1 MRNFQGQFAN
11 KGGRNAPKMGEA
23 RNTKGTVLRVWNY
36 MGYQKGALTFVI
48 FLVFVTT
55 LLGLLG
61 PYLMGVIIDQ
71 YIVPKD
77 LNGTARMCLL
87 LIAIYGVTVLVTW
100 LQTFV
105 MVNVALKTIQKIR
118 QDIFEKIQTLSLR
131 FFDVRSQGDLM
142 SRVTNDIDNLNQA
155 LTQSVVQIISSALTF
170 IGVTIAMF
178 ALDWIFAI
186 VTLITVPIMFFVT
199 KKLVTYSGKNFAK
212 RQRDLGELNGFIEE
226 AITGADVT
234 TLYGKE
240 KETVQTFNKI
250 NEQLRVSATKA
261 DTFSAF
267 IFPSMNFI
275 NNLGMGLV
283 IGAGSVMVLNGMTTV
298 GVIAAFINYS
308 RQFSRPLSQFATLM
322 NTIQAAVAGGERVF
336 EIMDEVPEIQNKKDA
351 CIVQNLQGHV
361 ALENVSFGYEEN
373 KTILKE
379 VSLKAQPGET
389 IALVGPTGSGKT
401 TIINLLTRF
410 YDIQQGQIH
419 IDGKDI
425 KDYDINSL
433 RSKIGVVLQD
443 TYLFAGTI
451 MDNIRYGRLDASD
464 DEVIN
469 AAKAASAHSFIKHL
483 PNQYETKIASEGS
496 NLSQGQKQLLAI
508 ARAILA
514 DADILILDE
523 ATSNIDTRTELQIQE
538 GLNNLMKGRT
548 SFVIAHRL
556 KTIEKADQILVIKDG
571 SILERGNHESLMEDR
586 GFYFDLYTSQ
596 FKIWLC

>member
-11 KGGRNAPKMGEA
+11 KGGRNATKMGKA
-23 RNTKGTVLRVWNY
+23 KNTKGTVMRVWNY
-36 MGYQKGALTFVI
+36 MGYQKAALTFVI
-48 FLVFVTT
+48 FLVFATT

-77 LNGTARMCLL
+77 LNGTARMCML
-87 LIAIYGVTVLVTW
+87 LIAIYGVTVFLTW

-170 IGVTIAMF
+170 IGVAIAMF
-178 ALDWIFAI
+178 ALDWILAI

-199 KKLVTYSGKNFAK
+199 KKLVAYSGKNFAK
-212 RQRDLGELNGFIEE
+212 RQKDLGELNGFIEE

-240 KETVQTFNKI
+240 KKTVQNFNKI

-283 IGAGSVMVLNGMTTV
+283 IGTGSVMVLNGMTTV

-336 EIMDEVPEIQNKKDA
+336 EIMDEVPEIKNKKDA
-351 CIVQNLQGHV
+351 FVVQNLQGHV

-379 VSLKAQPGET
+379 VSLKARPGET

-410 YDIQQGQIH
+410 YDIQQGQIR
-419 IDGKDI
+419 IDGKNI
-425 KDYDINSL
+425 KEYDMNSL

-464 DEVIN
+464 EEVIN

-538 GLNNLMKGRT
+538 GLNNLMRGRT

-571 SILERGNHESLMEDR
+571 SILEKGNHESLMEDR

-596 FKIWLC
+596 FKI

>member
-1 MRNFQGQFAN
+1 MRNFQGQFGN
-11 KGGRNAPKMGEA
+11 KGRRSNSKSGKPKD
-23 RNTKGTVLRVWNY
+23 TKGTVMRIWNY
-36 MGYQKGALTFVI
+36 MGYQKAALMFVTV
-48 FLVFVTT
+48 LVFVTT

-61 PYLMGVIIDQ
+61 PYYMGVIIDE
-71 YIVPKD
+71 YIIPRD
-77 LNGTARMCLL
+77 LNGTARMCML
-87 LIAIYGVTVLVTW
+87 LIGIYGVTVLLTW
-100 LQTFV
+100 LQTYL

-118 QDIFEKIQTLSLR
+118 RDIFEKIQTLSLR

-142 SRVTNDIDNLNQA
+142 SRVTNDIDSLNQA

-170 IGVTIAMF
+170 VGVTIAMF
-178 ALDWIFAI
+178 SLDWILAI

-199 KKLVTYSGKNFAK
+199 KKLVAYSGKNFAK
-212 RQRDLGELNGFIEE
+212 RQKDLGELNGFIEE
-226 AITGADVT
+226 AITGADVI

-240 KETVQTFNKI
+240 KETVNKFHAI
-250 NEQLRVSATKA
+250 NEQLRISATKA

-283 IGAGSVMVLNGMTTV
+283 ILAGAIMVLNGMTTV

-351 CIVQNLQGHV
+351 IVVQNLKGNVSFEH
-361 ALENVSFGYEEN
+361 VSFGYTKEKE
-373 KTILKE
+373 ILKD
-379 VSLKAQPGET
+379 VNLHAHPGET

-401 TIINLLTRF
+401 TVINLLTCF
-410 YDIQQGQIH
+410 YDIHKGQIK

-425 KDYDINSL
+425 KDYDISSL

-451 MDNIRYGRLDASD
+451 MDNIRYGRLDASNE
-464 DEVIN
+464 EVIA
-469 AAKAASAHSFIKHL
+469 AAKAASAHFFIKHL
-483 PNQYETKIASEGS
+483 PNQYETEIASEGS

-508 ARAILA
+508 ARTILA

-523 ATSNIDTRTELQIQE
+523 ATSNIDTRTELQIQS

-556 KTIEKADQILVIKDG
+556 KTIERADQILVIQDG
-571 SILERGNHESLMEDR
+571 EIIERGNHESLIESQ
-586 GFYFDLYTSQ
+586 GFYYGLYTSQ
-596 FKIWLC
+596 FKI

>member
-1 MRNFQGQFAN
+1 MRNFQGQFGN
-11 KGGRNAPKMGEA
+11 KGGRNNPKMRKA
-23 RNTKGTVLRVWNY
+23 KNTKGTIMRVWNY
-36 MGYQKGALTFVI
+36 MGYQKASLMFVI
-48 FLVFVTT
+48 ILVFITT

-61 PYLMGVIIDQ
+61 PYYMGVIIDE

-77 LNGTARMCLL
+77 LSGTARMCML
-87 LIAIYGVTVLVTW
+87 LIAIYGITIFLTW

-105 MVNVALKTIQKIR
+105 MINVALKTIQKIR
-118 QDIFEKIQTLSLR
+118 QDIFGKIQTLSLR

-178 ALDWIFAI
+178 SLDWILAI

-199 KKLVTYSGKNFAK
+199 KKLVAYSGKNFAK
-212 RQRDLGELNGFIEE
+212 RQKDLGELNGFIEE

-240 KETVQTFNKI
+240 KETVNKFNII
-250 NEQLRVSATKA
+250 NEQLRISATKS

-283 IGAGSVMVLNGMTTV
+283 IGAGAIMVLNGMTTV

-351 CIVQNLQGHV
+351 LVVKKLQGNV
-361 ALENVSFGYEEN
+361 ALENVSFGYVEN
-373 KTILKE
+373 KKILKD
-379 VSLKAQPGET
+379 VSLRATSGET

-410 YDIQQGQIH
+410 YDIQKGQIN

-425 KDYDINSL
+425 KEYDISSL

-451 MDNIRYGRLDASD
+451 MDNIRYGRLDAND
-464 DEVIN
+464 AEVVA

-483 PNQYETKIASEGS
+483 PNQYETEIASEGS

-523 ATSNIDTRTELQIQE
+523 ATSNIDTRTELQIQA
-538 GLNNLMKGRT
+538 GLNNLMRGRT

-571 SILERGNHESLMEDR
+571 SIFESGNHESLMGKK

-596 FKIWLC
+596 FKI

>member
-11 KGGRNAPKMGEA
+11 KGGRNAPKLGKA
-23 RNTKGTVLRVWNY
+23 KNTTGTIMRVWNY
-36 MGYQKGALTFVI
+36 MGYQKVALTFVI

-77 LNGTARMCLL
+77 LNGTVRMCML
-87 LIAIYGVTVLVTW
+87 LIAIYGITVFLTW

-178 ALDWIFAI
+178 ALDWILAI

-199 KKLVTYSGKNFAK
+199 KKLVAYSGKNFAK
-212 RQRDLGELNGFIEE
+212 RQKDLGELNGFIEE

-240 KETVQTFNKI
+240 KETVQNFNKI

-283 IGAGSVMVLNGMTTV
+283 IGTGSVMVLNGMTTV

-336 EIMDEVPEIQNKKDA
+336 EIMDEVPEIKNKKDA
-351 CIVQNLQGHV
+351 FVVQNLQGHV

-379 VSLKAQPGET
+379 VSLKARPGET

-419 IDGKDI
+419 IDGKNI
-425 KDYDINSL
+425 KEYDMNSL

-464 DEVIN
+464 EEVIN

-538 GLNNLMKGRT
+538 GLNNLMRGRT

-571 SILERGNHESLMEDR
+571 SILEKGNHESLMEDR

-596 FKIWLC
+596 FKF

>member
-11 KGGRNAPKMGEA
+11 KGGRNAPKLGKA
-23 RNTKGTVLRVWNY
+23 KNTTGTVMRVWNY
-36 MGYQKGALTFVI
+36 MGYQKVALTFVI
-48 FLVFVTT
+48 FLVFATT

-77 LNGTARMCLL
+77 LNGTARMCML
-87 LIAIYGVTVLVTW
+87 LIVIYGITVFLTW

-178 ALDWIFAI
+178 ALDWILAI

-199 KKLVTYSGKNFAK
+199 KKLVAYSGKNFAK
-212 RQRDLGELNGFIEE
+212 RQKDLGELNGFIEE

-240 KETVQTFNKI
+240 KETVQNFNEI

-283 IGAGSVMVLNGMTTV
+283 IGTGSVMVLNGMTTV

-336 EIMDEVPEIQNKKDA
+336 EIMDEVPEIKNKKDA
-351 CIVQNLQGHV
+351 FVVQNLQGHV

-379 VSLKAQPGET
+379 VSLKARPGET

-419 IDGKDI
+419 IDGKNI
-425 KDYDINSL
+425 KEYDMNSL

-464 DEVIN
+464 EEVIN

-538 GLNNLMKGRT
+538 GLNNLMRGRT

-571 SILERGNHESLMEDR
+571 SILEKGNHESLMEDR

-596 FKIWLC
+596 FKI

>member
-11 KGGRNAPKMGEA
+11 KGGRNAPKMGKA
-23 RNTKGTVLRVWNY
+23 QNTRGTVMRIWNY
-36 MGYQKGALTFVI
+36 MGYQKASLMFVI

-61 PYLMGVIIDQ
+61 PYYMGVIIDQ

-77 LNGTARMCLL
+77 LSGIARMCML
-87 LIAIYGVTVLVTW
+87 LIAIYGITVLLTW

-105 MVNVALKTIQKIR
+105 MINVALKTIQKIR

-131 FFDVRSQGDLM
+131 FFDIRSQGDLM

-178 ALDWIFAI
+178 SLDWILAI

-199 KKLVTYSGKNFAK
+199 KKLVAYSGKNFAK
-212 RQRDLGELNGFIEE
+212 RQKDLGELNGFIEE

-240 KETVQTFNKI
+240 KETVQNFNKI
-250 NEQLRVSATKA
+250 NEQLRVSATKS

-351 CIVQNLQGHV
+351 LVVQKLQGNV
-361 ALENVSFGYEEN
+361 VLEKVSFGYAEN
-373 KTILKE
+373 KTILKD
-379 VSLKAQPGET
+379 VSLEAKPGET

-410 YDIQQGQIH
+410 YDIQKGQIN

-425 KDYDINSL
+425 KNYDINSL

-451 MDNIRYGRLDASD
+451 MDNIRYGRLNASD
-464 DEVIN
+464 EEVIA
-469 AAKAASAHSFIKHL
+469 AAKAASAHSFIKHM
-483 PNQYETKIASEGS
+483 PSQYETEIASEGS

-523 ATSNIDTRTELQIQE
+523 ATSNIDTRTELQIQA
-538 GLNNLMKGRT
+538 GLNNLMRGRT

-571 SILERGNHESLMEDR
+571 SIFERGNHESLMEDR

-596 FKIWLC
+596 FKI

>member
-11 KGGRNAPKMGEA
+11 KGGRNAPKLGKA
-23 RNTKGTVLRVWNY
+23 KNTTGTIMRVWNY
-36 MGYQKGALTFVI
+36 MGYQKVALTFVI

-77 LNGTARMCLL
+77 LNGTARMCML
-87 LIAIYGVTVLVTW
+87 LIAIYGITVFLTW

-178 ALDWIFAI
+178 ALDWILAI

-199 KKLVTYSGKNFAK
+199 KKLVAYSGKNFAK
-212 RQRDLGELNGFIEE
+212 RQKDLGELNGFIEE

-240 KETVQTFNKI
+240 KEAVQNFNKI

-283 IGAGSVMVLNGMTTV
+283 IGTGSVMVLNGMTTV

-336 EIMDEVPEIQNKKDA
+336 EIMDEVPEIKNKKDA
-351 CIVQNLQGHV
+351 FVVQNLQGHV

-379 VSLKAQPGET
+379 VSLKARPGET

-410 YDIQQGQIH
+410 YDIQQGQIY
-419 IDGKDI
+419 IDEKNI
-425 KDYDINSL
+425 KEYDLNSL

-443 TYLFAGTI
+443 TYLFAGSI

-464 DEVIN
+464 EEVIN

-483 PNQYETKIASEGS
+483 PNQYETKIATEGS

-514 DADILILDE
+514 DTDILILDE

-538 GLNNLMKGRT
+538 GLNNLMRGRT

-571 SILERGNHESLMEDR
+571 SILEKGNHESLMEDR

-596 FKIWLC
+596 FKF

>member
-11 KGGRNAPKMGEA
+11 KGGRNATKMGKA
-23 RNTKGTVLRVWNY
+23 KNTKGTVMRVWNY
-36 MGYQKGALTFVI
+36 MGYQKAALTFVI

-77 LNGTARMCLL
+77 LSGTARMCLL
-87 LIAIYGVTVLVTW
+87 LIVIYGVTVFLTW

-178 ALDWIFAI
+178 ALDWILAI

-199 KKLVTYSGKNFAK
+199 KKLVAYSGKNFAK
-212 RQRDLGELNGFIEE
+212 RQKDLGELNGFIEE

-240 KETVQTFNKI
+240 KETVQNFNKI

-283 IGAGSVMVLNGMTTV
+283 IGTGSVMVLNGMTTV

-322 NTIQAAVAGGERVF
+322 NMIQSAVAGGERVF
-336 EIMDEVPEIQNKKDA
+336 EIMDEVPEIKNKKDA
-351 CIVQNLQGHV
+351 FVVQNLQGHV

-379 VSLKAQPGET
+379 VSLKARPGET

-419 IDGKDI
+419 IDGKNI
-425 KDYDINSL
+425 KEYDINSL
-433 RSKIGVVLQD
+433 RGKIGVVLQD

-464 DEVIN
+464 EEVIN

-538 GLNNLMKGRT
+538 GLNNLMRGRT

-571 SILERGNHESLMEDR
+571 SIIEKGNHESLMEDR

-596 FKIWLC
+596 FKI

>member
-11 KGGRNAPKMGEA
+11 KGGRNATKMGKA
-23 RNTKGTVLRVWNY
+23 KNTKGTVMRVWNY
-36 MGYQKGALTFVI
+36 MGYQKAALTFVI
-48 FLVFVTT
+48 FLVFATT

-77 LNGTARMCLL
+77 LNGTARMCML
-87 LIAIYGVTVLVTW
+87 LIAIYGITVFLTW

-170 IGVTIAMF
+170 IGVTISMF
-178 ALDWIFAI
+178 ALDWILAI

-199 KKLVTYSGKNFAK
+199 KKLVAYSGKNFAK
-212 RQRDLGELNGFIEE
+212 RQKDLGELNGFIEE

-240 KETVQTFNKI
+240 KETVQNFNKI

-283 IGAGSVMVLNGMTTV
+283 IGTGSVMALNGMTTV

-336 EIMDEVPEIQNKKDA
+336 EIMDEVPEIKNKKDA
-351 CIVQNLQGHV
+351 FVVQNLQGHV

-379 VSLKAQPGET
+379 VSLKARPGET

-419 IDGKDI
+419 IDGKNI
-425 KDYDINSL
+425 KEYDMNSL

-464 DEVIN
+464 EEVIN

-538 GLNNLMKGRT
+538 GLNNLMRGRT

-571 SILERGNHESLMEDR
+571 SILEKGNHESLMEDR

-596 FKIWLC
+596 FKI

>member
-11 KGGRNAPKMGEA
+11 KNGRNNVKGGKPK
-23 RNTKGTVLRVWNY
+23 NTKGTIMRIWNY
-36 MGYQKGALTFVI
+36 MGYQKAALIFVI
-48 FLVFVTT
+48 MLVIVTT

-61 PYLMGVIIDQ
+61 PYYIGVIIDE
-71 YIVPKD
+71 YIIPRD
-77 LNGTARMCLL
+77 LHGTVKMCILL
-87 LIAIYGVTVLVTW
+87 AAIYGVTVFLTW
-100 LQTFV
+100 LQTFM

-118 QDIFEKIQTLSLR
+118 QDLFEKIQTLSLR
-131 FFDVRSQGDLM
+131 FFDTRSQGDLM

-170 IGVTIAMF
+170 VGVTIAMF
-178 ALDWIFAI
+178 SLDWILAI
-186 VTLITVPIMFFVT
+186 VTLITVPIMFVVT
-199 KKLVTYSGKNFAK
+199 KRLVAYSGKNFAK
-212 RQRDLGELNGFIEE
+212 RQQDLGELNGFIEE
-226 AITGADVT
+226 AITGADVI

-240 KETVQTFNKI
+240 KETVHKFNAI
-250 NEQLRVSATKA
+250 NEKLRVSATKA

-283 IGAGSVMVLNGMTTV
+283 IGTGSIMVLTGMTTV
-298 GVIAAFINYS
+298 GVIASFINYS

-336 EIMDEVPEIQNKKDA
+336 EIMDEVPEIQNKKNP
-351 CIVQNLQGHV
+351 IVVQK
-361 ALENVSFGYEEN
+361 LEGNVTFDHVSFGYEKE
-373 KTILKE
+373 KEILKD
-379 VSLKAQPGET
+379 VSLQASPGET

-410 YDIQQGQIH
+410 YDIHKGQIK
-419 IDGKDI
+419 IDGTNI
-425 KDYDINSL
+425 QEYDISSL

-464 DEVIN
+464 EEVIA

-483 PNQYETKIASEGS
+483 PNQYETKIASEGA

-523 ATSNIDTRTELQIQE
+523 ATSNIDTRTELQIQA
-538 GLNNLMKGRT
+538 GLNRLMKGKT

-556 KTIEKADQILVIKDG
+556 KTIEEADQILVIQDG
-571 SILERGNHESLMEDR
+571 KIIERGDHTLLMEKE
-586 GFYFDLYTSQ
+586 GFYYGMYTSQ
-596 FKIWLC
+596 FLFK

>member
-11 KGGRNAPKMGEA
+11 KGGRNAPKLGKA
-23 RNTKGTVLRVWNY
+23 KNTTGTIMRVWNY
-36 MGYQKGALTFVI
+36 MGYQKVALTFVI
-48 FLVFVTT
+48 FLVFATT

-77 LNGTARMCLL
+77 LNGTARMCML
-87 LIAIYGVTVLVTW
+87 LIAIYGITVFLTW

-178 ALDWIFAI
+178 ALDWILAI

-199 KKLVTYSGKNFAK
+199 KKLVAYSGKNFAK
-212 RQRDLGELNGFIEE
+212 RQKDLGELNGFIEE

-240 KETVQTFNKI
+240 KETVQNFNKI

-283 IGAGSVMVLNGMTTV
+283 IGTGSVMVLNGMTTV

-336 EIMDEVPEIQNKKDA
+336 EIMDEVPEIKNKKDA
-351 CIVQNLQGHV
+351 FVVQNLQGHV

-379 VSLKAQPGET
+379 VSLKARPGET

-419 IDGKDI
+419 IDGKNI
-425 KDYDINSL
+425 KEYDMNSL

-464 DEVIN
+464 EEVIN

-538 GLNNLMKGRT
+538 GLNNLMRGRT

-571 SILERGNHESLMEDR
+571 SILEKGNHESLMEDR

-596 FKIWLC
+596 FKF

>member
-11 KGGRNAPKMGEA
+11 KGGRNATKMGKA
-23 RNTKGTVLRVWNY
+23 KNTKGTVMRVWNY
-36 MGYQKGALTFVI
+36 MGYQKAALTFVI
-48 FLVFVTT
+48 FLVFATT

-77 LNGTARMCLL
+77 LNGTARMCML
-87 LIAIYGVTVLVTW
+87 LIAIYGITVFLTW

-178 ALDWIFAI
+178 ALDWILAI

-199 KKLVTYSGKNFAK
+199 KKLVAYSGKNFAK
-212 RQRDLGELNGFIEE
+212 RQKDLGELNGFIEE

-240 KETVQTFNKI
+240 KETVQNFNEI

-283 IGAGSVMVLNGMTTV
+283 IGTGSVMVLNGMTTV

-336 EIMDEVPEIQNKKDA
+336 EIMDEVPEIKNKKDA
-351 CIVQNLQGHV
+351 FVVQNLQGHV

-379 VSLKAQPGET
+379 VSLKARPGET

-419 IDGKDI
+419 IDGKNI
-425 KDYDINSL
+425 KEYDINSL

-464 DEVIN
+464 EEVIN

-538 GLNNLMKGRT
+538 GLNNLMRGRT

-571 SILERGNHESLMEDR
+571 SILEKGNHESLMEDR

-596 FKIWLC
+596 FKI

>member
-11 KGGRNAPKMGEA
+11 KGGRNAPKMGKA
-23 RNTKGTVLRVWNY
+23 NNTKGTVMRVWNY
-36 MGYQKGALTFVI
+36 MGYQKAALTFVI
-48 FLVFVTT
+48 FLVFITT

-77 LNGTARMCLL
+77 LNGTARMCML
-87 LIAIYGVTVLVTW
+87 LIAIYGITVFLTW

-178 ALDWIFAI
+178 ALDWILAI

-199 KKLVTYSGKNFAK
+199 KKLVAYSGKNFAK
-212 RQRDLGELNGFIEE
+212 RQKDLGELNGFIEE

-240 KETVQTFNKI
+240 KETVQNFNKI

-283 IGAGSVMVLNGMTTV
+283 IGTGSVMVLNGMTTV

-351 CIVQNLQGHV
+351 SVVQNLQGHV

-373 KTILKE
+373 KAILKE
-379 VSLKAQPGET
+379 VSLKAKPGET

-419 IDGKDI
+419 IDGKNI

-451 MDNIRYGRLDASD
+451 MDNIRYGRLNASD
-464 DEVIN
+464 EEVIN

-483 PNQYETKIASEGS
+483 PYQYETKIASEGS

-538 GLNNLMKGRT
+538 GLNNLMRGRT

-571 SILERGNHESLMEDR
+571 SIMERGNHESLMKDR
-586 GFYFDLYTSQ
+586 GCYFDLYTSQ
-596 FKIWLC
+596 FKI

>member
-11 KGGRNAPKMGEA
+11 KGGRNATKMGKA
-23 RNTKGTVLRVWNY
+23 KNTKGTVMRVWNY
-36 MGYQKGALTFVI
+36 MGYQKAALTFVI
-48 FLVFVTT
+48 FLVFATT

-77 LNGTARMCLL
+77 LNGTARMCML
-87 LIAIYGVTVLVTW
+87 LIAIYGITVFLTW

-178 ALDWIFAI
+178 ALDWILAI

-199 KKLVTYSGKNFAK
+199 KKLVAYSGKNFAK
-212 RQRDLGELNGFIEE
+212 RQKDLGELNGFIEE

-240 KETVQTFNKI
+240 KETVQNFNKI

-283 IGAGSVMVLNGMTTV
+283 IGTGSVMALNGMTTV

-336 EIMDEVPEIQNKKDA
+336 EIMDEVPEIKNKKDA
-351 CIVQNLQGHV
+351 FVVQNLQGHV

-379 VSLKAQPGET
+379 VSLKARPGET

-419 IDGKDI
+419 IDGKNI
-425 KDYDINSL
+425 KEYDMNSL

-464 DEVIN
+464 EEVIN

-496 NLSQGQKQLLAI
+496 NLSQGQRQLLAI

-538 GLNNLMKGRT
+538 GLNNLMRGRT

-571 SILERGNHESLMEDR
+571 SILEKGNHESLMEDR

-596 FKIWLC
+596 FKI

>member
-11 KGGRNAPKMGEA
+11 KGGRNAPKMGKA
-23 RNTKGTVLRVWNY
+23 KNTKGTVMRVWNY
-36 MGYQKGALTFVI
+36 MGYQKAALAFVI

-77 LNGTARMCLL
+77 LSGTVRMCLL
-87 LIAIYGVTVLVTW
+87 LISIYGVTVLLTW

-178 ALDWIFAI
+178 ALDWILAI

-199 KKLVTYSGKNFAK
+199 KKLVAYSGKNFAK
-212 RQRDLGELNGFIEE
+212 RQKDLGELNGFIEE

-240 KETVQTFNKI
+240 KETVQNFNKI

-283 IGAGSVMVLNGMTTV
+283 IGTGSVMVLNGMTTV

-336 EIMDEVPEIQNKKDA
+336 EIMDEVPEIKNKKDA
-351 CIVQNLQGHV
+351 FVVQNLQGHV
-361 ALENVSFGYEEN
+361 ALENVSFGYKEN

-379 VSLKAQPGET
+379 VSLKARPGET

-419 IDGKDI
+419 IDGKNI
-425 KDYDINSL
+425 KEYDMNSL

-464 DEVIN
+464 EEVIN

-538 GLNNLMKGRT
+538 GLNNLMRGRT

-571 SILERGNHESLMEDR
+571 SILEKGNHESLMEDR

-596 FKIWLC
+596 FKI

>member
-1 MRNFQGQFAN
+1 MRNLQGQFAN

-36 MGYQKGALTFVI
+36 MGYQKAALTFVI

-77 LNGTARMCLL
+77 LSGTARMCLL
-87 LIAIYGVTVLVTW
+87 LIVIYGVTVLLTW

-178 ALDWIFAI
+178 ALDWILAI

-199 KKLVTYSGKNFAK
+199 KKLVAYSGKNFAK
-212 RQRDLGELNGFIEE
+212 RQKDLGELNGFIEE

-240 KETVQTFNKI
+240 KETVLNFNKI
-250 NEQLRVSATKA
+250 NEQLRISATKA

-283 IGAGSVMVLNGMTTV
+283 IGTGSVMVLNGMTTV

-322 NTIQAAVAGGERVF
+322 NTIQSAVAGGERVF

-373 KTILKE
+373 KSILKE

-419 IDGKDI
+419 IDGKNI
-425 KDYDINSL
+425 KDYDMNSL

-538 GLNNLMKGRT
+538 GLNNLMRGRT

-571 SILERGNHESLMEDR
+571 SILERGNHESLMKDR

-596 FKIWLC
+596 FKI

>member
-1 MRNFQGQFAN
+1 
-11 KGGRNAPKMGEA
+11 
-23 RNTKGTVLRVWNY
+23 
-36 MGYQKGALTFVI
+36 
-48 FLVFVTT
+48 
-55 LLGLLG
+55 
-61 PYLMGVIIDQ
+61 
-71 YIVPKD
+71 
-77 LNGTARMCLL
+77 
-87 LIAIYGVTVLVTW
+87 
-100 LQTFV
+100 
-105 MVNVALKTIQKIR
+105 
-118 QDIFEKIQTLSLR
+118 
-131 FFDVRSQGDLM
+131 
-142 SRVTNDIDNLNQA
+142 
-155 LTQSVVQIISSALTF
+155 
-170 IGVTIAMF
+170 
-178 ALDWIFAI
+178 
-186 VTLITVPIMFFVT
+186 
-199 KKLVTYSGKNFAK
+199 
-212 RQRDLGELNGFIEE
+212 
-226 AITGADVT
+226 
-234 TLYGKE
+234 
-240 KETVQTFNKI
+240 
-250 NEQLRVSATKA
+250 
-261 DTFSAF
+261 
-267 IFPSMNFI
+267 MNFI

-283 IGAGSVMVLNGMTTV
+283 IGTGSVMVLNGMTTV

-336 EIMDEVPEIQNKKDA
+336 EIMDEVPEIKNKKDA
-351 CIVQNLQGHV
+351 FVVQNLQGHV

-379 VSLKAQPGET
+379 VSLKARPGET

-419 IDGKDI
+419 IDGKNI
-425 KDYDINSL
+425 KEYDMNSL
-433 RSKIGVVLQD
+433 RGKIGVVLQD

-464 DEVIN
+464 EEVIN
-469 AAKAASAHSFIKHL
+469 AAKAASAHFFIKHL

-538 GLNNLMKGRT
+538 GLNNLMRGRT

-571 SILERGNHESLMEDR
+571 SFIEKGNHESLMEDR

-596 FKIWLC
+596 FKI

>member
-1 MRNFQGQFAN
+1 MRNFQGQFGN
-11 KGGRNAPKMGEA
+11 KGGRNNPKTGKTK
-23 RNTKGTVLRVWNY
+23 NTKGTIMRVWNY
-36 MGYQKGALTFVI
+36 MGYQKASLMFVI
-48 FLVFVTT
+48 ILVFITT

-61 PYLMGVIIDQ
+61 PYYMGVIIDE

-77 LNGTARMCLL
+77 LSGTARMCML
-87 LIAIYGVTVLVTW
+87 LIAIYGITVLLTW

-105 MVNVALKTIQKIR
+105 MINVALKTIQKIR

-155 LTQSVVQIISSALTF
+155 LTQSVVQIISSALTS

-178 ALDWIFAI
+178 SLDWILAI

-199 KKLVTYSGKNFAK
+199 KKLVAYSGKNFAK
-212 RQRDLGELNGFIEE
+212 RQKDLGELNGFIEE

-240 KETVQTFNKI
+240 KETVHNFNEI
-250 NEQLRVSATKA
+250 NEQLRISATKA
-261 DTFSAF
+261 ETFSAF

-283 IGAGSVMVLNGMTTV
+283 IGTGSVMVLNGMTTV

-351 CIVQNLQGHV
+351 VLVQNLHGHV
-361 ALENVSFGYEEN
+361 RLEKVSFGYAQDN
-373 KTILKE
+373 MILKD
-379 VSLKAQPGET
+379 VSLEANPGET

-410 YDIQQGQIH
+410 YDIQKGQIS
-419 IDGKDI
+419 IDEKDI

-451 MDNIRYGRLDASD
+451 MENIRYGRLDASD
-464 DEVIN
+464 EEVVA

-483 PNQYETKIASEGS
+483 PNQYETEIASEGS

-523 ATSNIDTRTELQIQE
+523 ATSNIDTRTELQIQS
-538 GLNNLMKGRT
+538 GLNNLMRGRT

-571 SILERGNHESLMEDR
+571 SIFERGNHESLMEEK

-596 FKIWLC
+596 FKI

>member
-1 MRNFQGQFAN
+1 MRNFQGQFVN
-11 KGGRNAPKMGEA
+11 KGGRNATKMGKA
-23 RNTKGTVLRVWNY
+23 KNTKGTVMRVWNY
-36 MGYQKGALTFVI
+36 MGYQKAALTFVI

-77 LNGTARMCLL
+77 LSGTARMCSL
-87 LIAIYGVTVLVTW
+87 LIAIYGVTVFLTW

-178 ALDWIFAI
+178 ALDWILAI

-199 KKLVTYSGKNFAK
+199 KKLVAYSGKNFAK
-212 RQRDLGELNGFIEE
+212 RQKDLGELNGFIEE

-240 KETVQTFNKI
+240 KETVQNFNKI

-283 IGAGSVMVLNGMTTV
+283 IGTGSVMVLNGMTTV

-322 NTIQAAVAGGERVF
+322 NMIQSAVAGGERVF
-336 EIMDEVPEIQNKKDA
+336 EIMDEVPEIKNKKDA
-351 CIVQNLQGHV
+351 FVVQNLQGHV

-379 VSLKAQPGET
+379 VSLKARPGET

-419 IDGKDI
+419 IDGKNI
-425 KDYDINSL
+425 KEYDINSL
-433 RSKIGVVLQD
+433 RGKIGVVLQD

-464 DEVIN
+464 EEVIN

-538 GLNNLMKGRT
+538 GLNNLMRGRT

-571 SILERGNHESLMEDR
+571 SIIEKGNHESLMEDR

-596 FKIWLC
+596 FKI

>member
-1 MRNFQGQFAN
+1 MRNFQGQFGN
-11 KGGRNAPKMGEA
+11 KGGRSNSKSGKPKD
-23 RNTKGTVLRVWNY
+23 TKGTVMRIWNY
-36 MGYQKGALTFVI
+36 MGYQKAALMFVTV
-48 FLVFVTT
+48 LVFVTT

-61 PYLMGVIIDQ
+61 PYYMGVIIDE
-71 YIVPKD
+71 YIIPRD
-77 LNGTARMCLL
+77 LNGTARMCML
-87 LIAIYGVTVLVTW
+87 LIGIYGVTVLLTW
-100 LQTFV
+100 LQTYL

-142 SRVTNDIDNLNQA
+142 SRVTNDIDSLNQA

-170 IGVTIAMF
+170 VGVTIAMF
-178 ALDWIFAI
+178 SLDWILAI

-199 KKLVTYSGKNFAK
+199 KKLVAYSGKNFAK
-212 RQRDLGELNGFIEE
+212 RQKDLGELNGFIEE
-226 AITGADVT
+226 AITGADVI

-240 KETVQTFNKI
+240 KETVNKFHAI
-250 NEQLRVSATKA
+250 NEQLRISATKA

-283 IGAGSVMVLNGMTTV
+283 ILAGAIMVLNGMTTV

-351 CIVQNLQGHV
+351 IVVQNLKGNVSFEH
-361 ALENVSFGYEEN
+361 VSFGYTKEKE
-373 KTILKE
+373 ILKD
-379 VSLKAQPGET
+379 VNLHAHPGET

-401 TIINLLTRF
+401 TVINLLTRF
-410 YDIQQGQIH
+410 YDIHKGQIK

-425 KDYDINSL
+425 KDYDISSL

-451 MDNIRYGRLDASD
+451 MDNIRYGRLDASNA
-464 DEVIN
+464 EVI
-469 AAKAASAHSFIKHL
+469 AAAITSAHFFIKHL
-483 PNQYETKIASEGS
+483 PNQYETEIASEGS

-508 ARAILA
+508 TRTILA

-523 ATSNIDTRTELQIQE
+523 ATSNIDTRTELQIQS

-556 KTIEKADQILVIKDG
+556 KTIERADQILVIQDG
-571 SILERGNHESLMEDR
+571 EIIERGNHESLIESQ
-586 GFYFDLYTSQ
+586 GFYYGLYTSQ
-596 FKIWLC
+596 FKI

>member
-11 KGGRNAPKMGEA
+11 KGGRNAPKMGKA
-23 RNTKGTVLRVWNY
+23 KNTKGTVMRVWNY
-36 MGYQKGALTFVI
+36 MGYQKAALTFVI

-77 LNGTARMCLL
+77 LGGTARMCML
-87 LIAIYGVTVLVTW
+87 LIAIYGVTVFLTW

-178 ALDWIFAI
+178 ALNWILAI
-186 VTLITVPIMFFVT
+186 VTLITVPIMFYVT
-199 KKLVTYSGKNFAK
+199 KKLVAYSGKNFAK
-212 RQRDLGELNGFIEE
+212 RQKDLGELNGFIEE

-240 KETVQTFNKI
+240 KETVQNFNKI

-283 IGAGSVMVLNGMTTV
+283 IGTGSVMVLNGMTTV

-351 CIVQNLQGHV
+351 FVVQNLQGHV
-361 ALENVSFGYEEN
+361 ALENVSFGYAEN

-443 TYLFAGTI
+443 TYLFAGSI
-451 MDNIRYGRLDASD
+451 MDNIRYGRLDATD
-464 DEVIN
+464 EEVIT

-483 PNQYETKIASEGS
+483 PNQYETEIASEGS

-523 ATSNIDTRTELQIQE
+523 ATSNIDTRTELQIQA
-538 GLNNLMKGRT
+538 GLNNLMRGRT

-571 SILERGNHESLMEDR
+571 RILERGNHESLMEDR

-596 FKIWLC
+596 FKI

>member
-1 MRNFQGQFAN
+1 MRNFQGQFGN
-11 KGGRNAPKMGEA
+11 KGRRSNSKSGKPKD
-23 RNTKGTVLRVWNY
+23 TKGTVMRIWNY
-36 MGYQKGALTFVI
+36 MGYQKAALMFVTV
-48 FLVFVTT
+48 LVFVTT

-61 PYLMGVIIDQ
+61 PYYMGVIIDE
-71 YIVPKD
+71 YIIPRD
-77 LNGTARMCLL
+77 LNGTARMCML
-87 LIAIYGVTVLVTW
+87 LIGIYGVTVLLTW
-100 LQTFV
+100 LQTYL

-142 SRVTNDIDNLNQA
+142 SRVTNDIDSLNQA

-170 IGVTIAMF
+170 VGVTIAMF
-178 ALDWIFAI
+178 SLDWILAI

-199 KKLVTYSGKNFAK
+199 KKLVAYSGKNFAK
-212 RQRDLGELNGFIEE
+212 RQKDLGELNGFIEE
-226 AITGADVT
+226 AITGADVI

-240 KETVQTFNKI
+240 KETVNKFHAI
-250 NEQLRVSATKA
+250 NEQLRISATKA

-283 IGAGSVMVLNGMTTV
+283 ILAGAIMVLNGMTTV

-351 CIVQNLQGHV
+351 IVVQNLKGNVSFEH
-361 ALENVSFGYEEN
+361 VSFGYTKEKE
-373 KTILKE
+373 ILKD
-379 VSLKAQPGET
+379 VNLHAHPGET

-401 TIINLLTRF
+401 TVINLLTCF
-410 YDIQQGQIH
+410 YDIHKGQIK

-425 KDYDINSL
+425 KDYDISSL

-451 MDNIRYGRLDASD
+451 MDNIRYGRLDASNE
-464 DEVIN
+464 EVIA
-469 AAKAASAHSFIKHL
+469 AAKAASAHFFIKHL
-483 PNQYETKIASEGS
+483 PNQYETEIASEGS

-508 ARAILA
+508 ARTILA

-523 ATSNIDTRTELQIQE
+523 ATSNIDTRTELQIQS

-556 KTIEKADQILVIKDG
+556 KTIERADQILVIQDG
-571 SILERGNHESLMEDR
+571 EIIERGNHESLIESQ
-586 GFYFDLYTSQ
+586 GFYYGLYTSQ
-596 FKIWLC
+596 FKI

>member
-11 KGGRNAPKMGEA
+11 KGGRNAPKLGKA
-23 RNTKGTVLRVWNY
+23 KNTTGTVMRVWNY
-36 MGYQKGALTFVI
+36 MGYQKVALTFVI
-48 FLVFVTT
+48 FLVFATT

-77 LNGTARMCLL
+77 LNGTARMCML
-87 LIAIYGVTVLVTW
+87 LIAIYGITVFLTW

-178 ALDWIFAI
+178 ALDWILAI

-199 KKLVTYSGKNFAK
+199 KKLVAYSGKNFAK
-212 RQRDLGELNGFIEE
+212 RQKDLGELNGFIEE

-240 KETVQTFNKI
+240 KETVQNFNKI

-283 IGAGSVMVLNGMTTV
+283 IGTGSVMALNGMTTV

-336 EIMDEVPEIQNKKDA
+336 EIMDEVPEIKNKKDA
-351 CIVQNLQGHV
+351 FVVQNLQGHV

-379 VSLKAQPGET
+379 VSLKARPGET

-419 IDGKDI
+419 IDGKNI
-425 KDYDINSL
+425 KEYDMNSL

-464 DEVIN
+464 EEVIN

-538 GLNNLMKGRT
+538 GLNNLMRGRT

-571 SILERGNHESLMEDR
+571 SILEKGNHESLMEDR

-596 FKIWLC
+596 FKI

>member
-11 KGGRNAPKMGEA
+11 KGGRKAPKMGKA
-23 RNTKGTVLRVWNY
+23 NNTKGTVMRVWNY
-36 MGYQKGALTFVI
+36 MGYQKAALTFVI
-48 FLVFVTT
+48 FLVFITT

-77 LNGTARMCLL
+77 LNGTARICML
-87 LIAIYGVTVLVTW
+87 LIAIYGITVFLTW

-178 ALDWIFAI
+178 ALDWILAI

-199 KKLVTYSGKNFAK
+199 KKLVAYSGKNFAK
-212 RQRDLGELNGFIEE
+212 RQKDLGELNGFIEE

-240 KETVQTFNKI
+240 KETVQNFNKI

-283 IGAGSVMVLNGMTTV
+283 IGTGSVMVLNGMTTV

-351 CIVQNLQGHV
+351 SVVQNLQGHV

-373 KTILKE
+373 KAVLKE
-379 VSLKAQPGET
+379 VSLKAKPGET

-419 IDGKDI
+419 IDGKNI

-451 MDNIRYGRLDASD
+451 IDNIRYGRLNASD
-464 DEVIN
+464 EEVIN

-483 PNQYETKIASEGS
+483 PYQYETKIASEGS

-538 GLNNLMKGRT
+538 GLNNLMRGRT

-571 SILERGNHESLMEDR
+571 SIMERGNHESLMKDR

-596 FKIWLC
+596 FKI